1 MKGHDIRKLVT
12 LSTAHIP
19 GKESIYWED
28 NALYTNDYGF
38 IVPVDWALRA
48 KDDAPV
54 SAKLAE
60 LFKYKGIDLMNFD
73 CDIETH
79 ESLAEY
85 DWSEGE

>member
-1 MKGHDIRKLVT
+1 VKGHDIRKLVT

-19 GKESIYWED
+19 CEESVYWED

-48 KDDAPV
+48 RDNAPV

-60 LFKYKGIDLMNFD
+60 LFKYKGIELINFD
-73 CDIETH
+73 CDIEGH
-79 ESLAEY
+79 GSLTQYE
-85 DWSEGE
+85 W